1 MVLEHHL
8 HGIQDRAGFG
18 LKLAEA
24 SGDLPKGRDPGTAEA
39 NDGNDGGRVHGQQIY
54 TLAG

>member
-1 MVLEHHL
+1 MVLKHHL
-8 HGIQDRAGFG
+8 HSVQNRAGFG

-24 SGDLPKGRDPGTAEA
+24 TGDLPKGRDPGAAEA
-39 NDGNDGGRVHGQQIY
+39 KDGNDGGRVHGQQIY